1 MIIRSAWS
9 AVLLVFAPFGLAQ
22 ESNPVQQALV
32 QMQQAGSKNR
42 MALRSYQWKE
52 AVSVTDDSHQVPTR
66 ESLCRYA
73 ADGTVLKTPLGPS
86 EESGPAKTGPL
97 RRHIMN
103 QKEDE
108 VKDVSAV
115 AEQYL
120 PHNPDRLREEAAS
133 GRAVAGQESMGSP
146 TLIFAGYQKQSDQMK
161 LVLDPAS
168 KQFVRIEVSSY
179 TDNGKS
185 SVMIKAEFARLDDG
199 TLYPA
204 QTTIN
209 APEKKITIVTA
220 NTNYTKVSP

>member
-1 MIIRSAWS
+1 ML
-9 AVLLVFAPFGLAQ
+9 VLAPLVLAQ
-22 ESNPVQQALV
+22 ESNPVQQALM
-32 QMQQAGSKNR
+32 QMQQAGGKNQ

-52 AVSVTDDSHQVPTR
+52 SVSVTDDGHQAPIR

-86 EESGPAKTGPL
+86 EESKPARTGPL
-97 RRHIMN
+97 RHHIMN

-108 VKDVSAV
+108 VKDVSAI
-115 AEQYL
+115 APQYL
-120 PHNPDRLREEAAS
+120 PPNPDRLREEAAS
-133 GRAVAGQESMGSP
+133 GKAVVGQESMGSP
-146 TLIFAGYQKQSDQMK
+146 TLIFAGYQKQGDQMK

-168 KQFVRIEVSSY
+168 KQVVRIEISTY
-179 TDNGKS
+179 LDKGKS
-185 SVMIKAEFARLDDG
+185 PVMIKTEFARLGDG

-209 APEKKITIVTA
+209 APEKKITIATA